1 MKPGSLRVAR
11 SSDTESEEAEM
22 MSDDVEQ
29 KTREIFENL
38 RRRISGCTLCETG
51 HDPGT
56 HMAPAFPGCNNLGQE
71 VTWVCENGHQH
82 FMDLLMAASS
92 IHLEPEGIRIMDG
105 HLVTLFLIRVTDGE
119 QPAGEHQET
128 GDNTPH
134 TFTIR
139 AGSGKTG
146 LPWWEYDGPAEEKR
160 ENLNLFMQAVVYA
173 EQDPQ
178 AAVDPELAEVPPSA
192 TAIVAAESCSLT
204 CEEANELRALQASSL
219 GDHAEDW
226 EDLNLHREVGEEVVR
241 AVASFRGEPMRIV
254 LEMEGRQVH
263 VLISLPP
270 RDGAM
275 EPDDARVVRIFDW
288 PSAAH
293 ARIMQ
298 SNDAWERE
306 GEEDDDEQ
314 E

>member
-1 MKPGSLRVAR
+1 
-11 SSDTESEEAEM
+11 M

-29 KTREIFENL
+29 KTREIYENL

-105 HLVTLFLIRVTDGE
+105 HLMTLFFIRVTDGE
-119 QPAGEHQET
+119 QSAGEHREET

-178 AAVDPELAEVPPSA
+178 AAADPELAEVPPSA

-219 GDHAEDW
+219 G
-226 EDLNLHREVGEEVVR
+226 GTM
-241 AVASFRGEPMRIV
+241 PKT
-254 LEMEGRQVH
+254 GRT
-263 VLISLPP
+263 
-270 RDGAM
+270 
-275 EPDDARVVRIFDW
+275 
-288 PSAAH
+288 
-293 ARIMQ
+293 
-298 SNDAWERE
+298 
-306 GEEDDDEQ
+306 
-314 E
+314 

>member
-1 MKPGSLRVAR
+1 
-11 SSDTESEEAEM
+11 

-29 KTREIFENL
+29 KTREIYENL

-56 HMAPAFPGCNNLGQE
+56 HMAPAFPACNNLGQE
-71 VTWVCENGHQH
+71 VTWICENGHQH

-105 HLVTLFLIRVTDGE
+105 HLMTLFFIRVTDGE
-119 QPAGEHQET
+119 QSAGEHQGET

-146 LPWWEYDGPAEEKR
+146 LPWWEYDGPADEKR

-173 EQDPQ
+173 EQDLQ

-192 TAIVAAESCSLT
+192 TAIVAADYCSLT
-204 CEEANELRALQASSL
+204 CEEANELRALQAANL
-219 GDHAEDW
+219 EDHAEDW
-226 EDLNLHREVGEEVVR
+226 ENLNCHREVGEQVVS
-241 AVASFRGEPMRIV
+241 AVASFRGEPTRIV

-270 RDGAM
+270 RDGTM
-275 EPDDARVVRIFDW
+275 EPDDARVVHIFDW
-288 PSAAH
+288 PSVAH

-298 SNDAWERE
+298 NNDAWERGGE
-306 GEEDDDEQ
+306 GDDEEQ